1 MSSPQRMTI
10 RTLGYTPGT
19 LPPGPSN
26 SILDVPGVHVSQST
40 VPTSSAANV
49 TATKGLTIISPRHPH
64 EFHKPCAAGTFTFNG
79 NGCLTGTSQIED
91 WGFTNTPIAFTN
103 SLSLGTVFD
112 GMWDWVL
119 DRQDAM
125 NWDGLTKARHY
136 GTPVVGETADWIIN
150 SDVRASRLE
159 KGDIKS
165 AFEGLKSSQNGGAVR
180 EGQEG
185 GGAGMTCH
193 MFTGGTGTSSRV
205 LGAGIG
211 NKEKEYTVGV
221 LCQSNYGHTTDL
233 IIGGVPVGKL
243 LEKELAAQA
252 QNKPDDGAEFHAPP
266 PPPDSSPG
274 RTKDGSILVLII
286 TDAPF
291 ATHQLKRLA
300 RHATVGL
307 ASVGGHGIGRT
318 FSGDIFLAL
327 STAEDGPQQ
336 LGIRGGGQYQHT
348 EIYQRSV
355 VKNESIDAYFY
366 AVAEATE
373 EAVLNSLVGG
383 REGTVGVSGER
394 VEGLD
399 VESVRGI
406 LEKHLVKFIMKYKEW
421 KTLWHTC
428 GGPTRDDLWTKYS
441 HNRHAYNAAYFR
453 EETTINSNL
462 ERGMAAFAQWEMRLT
477 RQIWSQEQRLAGQAA
492 AGAFVKALAA
502 GEMCANADFVFVSND
517 FEGALGN
524 RAGITESGIAKMDTR
539 DIVCNALDASSSA
552 SAISGHNYLLA
563 KCRKQRCMFGDT
575 TRIDKPQL
583 AATIKA
589 ELNIPDGQLKAQRRI
604 VLVGHGLHNE
614 QLILERHG
622 IKLGDMDAVIG
633 ILDPSQYGMG
643 GSLETLLRRLSL
655 PLPRNRNGMADSL
668 HCAGNDAHFTLRALL
683 ALLYLQH
690 QEGTGRGGDVEILDR
705 LARAPLP
712 LRLAR
717 NRLEDEEEEEDLTYD
732 LFVESGFFE
741 EWVYCSDGQ
750 CPLSV

>member
-10 RTLGYTPGT
+10 RTVGYNPGT
-19 LPPGPSN
+19 LPPGPTN

-40 VPTSSAANV
+40 VPSSASLAAGV
-49 TATKGLTIISPRHPH
+49 TATKGVTIVSPRPPH

-125 NWDGLTKARHY
+125 NWAGLTKARHY

-266 PPPDSSPG
+266 PPPDSSAG

-291 ATHQLKRLA
+291 ATHQLNRLA

-318 FSGDIFLAL
+318 FSGDIFLAF

-336 LGIRGGGQYQHT
+336 LRERGKGQYQHT
-348 EIYQRSV
+348 EVYERSV

-383 REGTVGVSGER
+383 REGTVGVSGEKIDGLP
-394 VEGLD
+394 VER
-399 VESVRGI
+399 VRGI
-406 LEKHLVKFIMKYKEW
+406 LERYLVKF
-421 KTLWHTC
+421 
-428 GGPTRDDLWTKYS
+428 
-441 HNRHAYNAAYFR
+441 
-453 EETTINSNL
+453 
-462 ERGMAAFAQWEMRLT
+462 
-477 RQIWSQEQRLAGQAA
+477 
-492 AGAFVKALAA
+492 
-502 GEMCANADFVFVSND
+502 
-517 FEGALGN
+517 
-524 RAGITESGIAKMDTR
+524 
-539 DIVCNALDASSSA
+539 
-552 SAISGHNYLLA
+552 
-563 KCRKQRCMFGDT
+563 
-575 TRIDKPQL
+575 
-583 AATIKA
+583 
-589 ELNIPDGQLKAQRRI
+589 
-604 VLVGHGLHNE
+604 
-614 QLILERHG
+614 
-622 IKLGDMDAVIG
+622 
-633 ILDPSQYGMG
+633 
-643 GSLETLLRRLSL
+643 
-655 PLPRNRNGMADSL
+655 
-668 HCAGNDAHFTLRALL
+668 
-683 ALLYLQH
+683 
-690 QEGTGRGGDVEILDR
+690 
-705 LARAPLP
+705 
-712 LRLAR
+712 
-717 NRLEDEEEEEDLTYD
+717 
-732 LFVESGFFE
+732 
-741 EWVYCSDGQ
+741 
-750 CPLSV
+750 

>member
-1 MSSPQRMTI
+1 MSFPQRMTI
-10 RTLGYTPGT
+10 RSLGYTPGT
-19 LPPGPSN
+19 LPPGPTN

-40 VPTSSAANV
+40 VPSSASLAAGV
-49 TATKGLTIISPRHPH
+49 TATKGVTIVSPRPPH
-64 EFHKPCAAGTFTFNG
+64 EFHKPCAAGTFTLNG

-252 QNKPDDGAEFHAPP
+252 QNQPDDGAEFHAPP
-266 PPPDSSPG
+266 PETSAG

-336 LGIRGGGQYQHT
+336 LRERGKGQYQHT
-348 EIYQRSV
+348 ETYAKEV
-355 VKNESIDAYFY
+355 VKNESIDAFFY

-383 REGTVGVSGER
+383 RRGTVGVSGEKID
-394 VEGLD
+394 GLP

-406 LEKHLVKFIMKYKEW
+406 LEKHLVKLIMKYSEW
-421 KTLWHTC
+421 KSLWHTC

-441 HNRHAYNAAYFR
+441 HNRQAYNAAYFR
-453 EETTINSNL
+453 EETTIDSNL
-462 ERGMAAFAQWEMRLT
+462 ERGMAAFAHWEMKMI
-477 RQIWSQEQRLAGQAA
+477 RQSRSQEQYSAGVAA
-492 AGAFVKALAA
+492 ARAFVEAVAA
-502 GEMCANADFVFVSND
+502 GEMRANADFVFVSID

-524 RAGITESGIAKMDTR
+524 RAGITEFGVAKLDTR
-539 DIVCNALDASSSA
+539 DIVGKTVDASSPA
-552 SAISGHNYLLA
+552 NTISGHNYLLA
-563 KCRKQRCMFGDT
+563 KCRKQRCMFGNT

-589 ELNIPDGQLKAQRRI
+589 ELNIPDDAKDQLESQRRI

-622 IKLGDMDAVIG
+622 IKLGDMDAVVG
-633 ILDPSQYGMG
+633 ILDTSQYGMG
-643 GSLETLLRRLSL
+643 GSLETLLDRLSL
-655 PLPRNRNGMADSL
+655 PLPRNRNGIADSL

-683 ALLYLQH
+683 ALLNLQH

-712 LRLAR
+712 VRQPKTQ
-717 NRLEDEEEEEDLTYD
+717 LEDEEEDADLEYD
-732 LFVESGFFE
+732 LFVDSGFFDE
-741 EWVYCSDGQ
+741 
-750 CPLSV
+750 